1 MTRGELKTLVS
12 TWLDDLQFGYF
23 TESQIEVWLNNAQRE
38 VQKLLV
44 KAGNARYNRWVQT
57 SLVVNQTDYVLPQD
71 FKKVQNLEVV
81 VSGTVPNEST
91 SPILPITTNQKY
103 LVASQSGTPRFYRF
117 RKNRLVL
124 TPAPD
129 TALTMRL
136 EYTYLVTD
144 MTLDTDIP
152 DVPDEY
158 QELIAL
164 LACADGFIKDGRVND
179 LLNAKI
185 LIYRKD
191 LDTDAQE
198 RNQDQP
204 RGIVET
210 GNNADSGFYW

>member
-1 MTRGELKTLVS
+1 MTFADLQNLTAY
-12 TWLDDLQFGYF
+12 WLDDLQFGYF
-23 TESQIEVWLNNAQRE
+23 TQTQVKVWLNNAQKE

-44 KAGNARYNRWVQT
+44 NAGNARYNKWVQT
-57 SLVVNQTDYVLPQD
+57 TLVVNQTDYVLPQD

-103 LVASQSGTPRFYRF
+103 LVASQTGTPRFYRF

-136 EYTYLVTD
+136 EYTYLVSD

-179 LLNAKI
+179 LLEKKI
-185 LIYRKD
+185 AVFRSD
-191 LDTDAQE
+191 LDMDAQE